1 MQENSRIKG
10 EEQNIMKYPKVVLSA
25 DRTLMSPYRGISLAS
40 FFGCAPALDPNRN
53 HKTFWYRVLGQQVTP
68 KVLFDFI
75 CNPIE
80 QTDGR
85 ANYAPY
91 GLRKVESALVRDG
104 YSRDEVV
111 VAHPDYIEKFIGPET
126 EVVGTYEMD
135 PLGMGPVTMT
145 FTYGRKQMSYDEF
158 YSRDLHRRIV
168 AAKRRNG
175 SNAKILAGA
184 SGTWQYNY
192 DPAKIEEYDLYGIV
206 EGDLGGIA
214 PEIDG
219 TGGRFFDALINGEME
234 TANPFKKTEFKVEI
248 KEFARSGRK
257 YHGRFIHCWDQ
268 PSVDEI
274 PNIINPSMHGQ
285 VEVMRGCGRG
295 CKFCDVTLR
304 PLRYY
309 PVEKVQQEI
318 EINMKY
324 GGLKNA
330 WVHSDDIFVYGLNP
344 RTTKNMQPNRE
355 AIEELF
361 RGIMATGVEHTNPTH
376 GTLAGAIADERLI
389 PNVSKIIRASPSNH
403 IGIQCGFETGSIRL
417 IGKYADRKLAPYQP
431 AEWHWV
437 VKTAVKTLNENYWV
451 PAFTIIMGL
460 NNDETPD
467 DSWETIRLIH
477 ELENEQPDSKFTV
490 TPLTFVPIGLLEKS
504 EFFDIGNTMDAP
516 KLGVMYKTWQHNFKH
531 GIQKFMR
538 KVGRENP
545 IKNLFFAALARSLGG
560 VPLGAMERYARK
572 KGPEHERVI
581 ETIKAKYW

>member
-1 MQENSRIKG
+1 
-10 EEQNIMKYPKVVLSA
+10 
-25 DRTLMSPYRGISLAS
+25 MSPYRGISLAS

-53 HKTFWYRVLGQQVTP
+53 HNTFWYRVLGQQVTP

-91 GLRKVESALVRDG
+91 GLRKVEAALVRDG
-104 YSRDEVV
+104 YTRDQVV
-111 VAHPDYIEKFIGPET
+111 VAHPDHIEKFIGPET

-158 YSRDLHRRIV
+158 YSRDLHQRIV
-168 AAKRRNG
+168 AAKRKNG
-175 SNAKILAGA
+175 SKAKILAGA

-206 EGDLGGIA
+206 EGDLGGIG

-234 TANPFKKTEFKVEI
+234 TANPFKKREFKVEI
-248 KEFARSGRK
+248 KEFARDDRK

-309 PVEKVQQEI
+309 PVEKVQKEI

-361 RGIMATGVEHTNPTH
+361 KGIMATGVEHTNPTH

-389 PNVSKIIRASPSNH
+389 PNVSKIIKATPSNH

-460 NNDETPD
+460 NNDETPE

-504 EFFDIGNTMDAP
+504 AFFDIGNSIDAP

>member
-1 MQENSRIKG
+1 VKLEK
-10 EEQNIMKYPKVVLSA
+10 IMKYPKVVLSA

-40 FFGCAPALDPNRN
+40 FFGCAPALDLNRN
-53 HKTFWYRVLGQQVTP
+53 HNTFWYHVLGQQVTP

-75 CNPIE
+75 CNPIM

-91 GLRKVESALVRDG
+91 GLRKVEAALVRDG
-104 YSRDEVV
+104 YARDQVV

-145 FTYGRKQMSYDEF
+145 FTAGRKQMSYDEF
-158 YSRDLHRRIV
+158 YSRDLHHRIL

-175 SNAKILAGA
+175 SKAKILAGA

-206 EGDLGGIA
+206 EGDLGGIG

-219 TGGRFFDALINGEME
+219 TGGRFFDAIINGEME
-234 TANPFKKTEFKVEI
+234 TANPFKKREFKVEI
-248 KEFARSGRK
+248 KEFVRNGKK
-257 YHGRFIHCWDQ
+257 YHGRFIHCWDE

-304 PLRYY
+304 SLRYF
-309 PVEKVQQEI
+309 PVEKIQKEI

-344 RTTKNMQPNRE
+344 RTTKNMEPNRE

-361 RGIMATGVEHTNPTH
+361 KGIMDTGVEHTNPTH

-389 PNVSKIIRASPSNH
+389 PNISRIIKASKSNH

-417 IGKYADRKLAPYQP
+417 IGKYADRKLAPYKP

-460 NNDETPD
+460 NNDETPE

-477 ELENEQPDSKFTV
+477 ELETEQPDSRFTV

-504 EFFDIGNTMDAP
+504 EFFDIGNTMDAA

-545 IKNLFFAALARSLGG
+545 IKNFFFAALARSLGG
-560 VPLGAMERYARK
+560 VPLSAMERYARK
-572 KGPEHERVI
+572 KGPEYERVI
-581 ETIKAKYW
+581 ETIRTKYW

>member
-1 MQENSRIKG
+1 
-10 EEQNIMKYPKVVLSA
+10 MKYPKVVLSA

-53 HKTFWYRVLGQQVTP
+53 HNTFWYRVLGQQVTP

-91 GLRKVESALVRDG
+91 GLRKVEAALVRDG
-104 YSRDEVV
+104 YTRDQVV
-111 VAHPDYIEKFIGPET
+111 VAHPDHIEKFIGPET

-158 YSRDLHRRIV
+158 YSRDLHQRIV
-168 AAKRRNG
+168 AAKRKNG

-206 EGDLGGIA
+206 EGDLGGIG

-234 TANPFKKTEFKVEI
+234 TANPFKKREFKVEI
-248 KEFARSGRK
+248 KEFARDGRK

-309 PVEKVQQEI
+309 PVEKVQKEI

-361 RGIMATGVEHTNPTH
+361 KGIMATGVEHTNPTH
-376 GTLAGAIADERLI
+376 GTLAGAIADERLV
-389 PNVSKIIRASPSNH
+389 PNVSKIIKASPSNH

-431 AEWHWV
+431 TEWHWV
-437 VKTAVKTLNENYWV
+437 VKNAVKTLNENYWV

-460 NNDETPD
+460 NNDETPE

-504 EFFDIGNTMDAP
+504 AFFDIGNSIDAP

-572 KGPEHERVI
+572 KGLEHERVI
-581 ETIKAKYW
+581 ETIKTKYW

>member
-10 EEQNIMKYPKVVLSA
+10 EEQKIMKYPKVVLSA

-40 FFGCAPALDPNRN
+40 FFGCAPALDINRKHN
-53 HKTFWYRVLGQQVTP
+53 TFWYHVLGQQVTP

-80 QTDGR
+80 QTNGR

-91 GLRKVESALVRDG
+91 GLRKVEAALVRDG
-104 YSRDEVV
+104 YSRDQVV
-111 VAHPDYIEKFIGPET
+111 VAHPDHIEKFIGPET

-158 YSRDLHRRIV
+158 YSRDLHQRIV

-175 SNAKILAGA
+175 SKAKILAGA

-206 EGDLGGIA
+206 EGDLGGIG

-248 KEFARSGRK
+248 KEFARNGRK

-274 PNIINPSMHGQ
+274 PNILNPSMHGQ

-309 PVEKVQQEI
+309 PVEKVQKEI

-361 RGIMATGVEHTNPTH
+361 TGIMATGVEHTNPTH

-389 PNVSKIIRASPSNH
+389 PNVSKIIRASTSNH

-460 NNDETPD
+460 NNDETPE